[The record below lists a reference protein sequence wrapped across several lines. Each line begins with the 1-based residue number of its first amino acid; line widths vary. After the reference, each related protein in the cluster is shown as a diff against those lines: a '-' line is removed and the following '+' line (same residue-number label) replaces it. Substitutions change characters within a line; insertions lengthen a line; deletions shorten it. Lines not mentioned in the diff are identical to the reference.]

1 MNKNTKPANIRETP
15 PTAPRPTIEFYEW
28 HQGDFC
34 NLKQLDLR
42 HADLNFPIPAGKR
55 KKAKKK

>member
-28 HQGDFC
+28 HRGFFATSNSLICAMQ
-34 NLKQLDLR
+34 
-42 HADLNFPIPAGKR
+42 I
-55 KKAKKK
+55 

>member
-28 HQGDFC
+28 HRGGFLQP
-34 NLKQLDLR
+34 QTV
-42 HADLNFPIPAGKR
+42 
-55 KKAKKK
+55 